1 MDLSSLR
8 PSSRFAR
15 LIVRVCCG
23 MSPLLLLSAGPVVA
37 DKVDFTRQVRPILSN
52 HCFHCHGPD
61 AHERKGELRLDTPE
75 GMKSLSAETEKGK
88 PGDPQEHELVR
99 RILSTD
105 PDEVMPPAGT
115 QKTLTAHEKDIL
127 KRWVAQGAE
136 YKLHWSL
143 VAPKRSELPVVKN
156 YPWLKNPVDQFILAR
171 LEKEGLAPAPEAD
184 KITLIRRVT
193 FDLTGLPP
201 TPAEVDA
208 FVEDESPDAYERLV
222 ERLLQSPHFG
232 ERMGLEWLDASRYA
246 DTHGYHIDSGRD
258 MTRWRE
264 WVIEAF
270 NNNKPF
276 DEFTIEQLAGDL
288 LPNSTVTQKIA
299 SGYLRNHMIN
309 YEGGAIP
316 EEYFNAYIVDR
327 VNTTGTVY
335 LGMSVACGQCHD
347 HKYDPISQKEYYQ
360 LYAFFHNVPENGIDG
375 RKGNATPV
383 LRFPSDLDKEKQAA
397 LQQQVNELDQ
407 KLQGAE
413 AVNNAAQKI
422 WEQQQLQPA
431 QPVNWTVVKATS
443 AKGLQ
448 GTQLELQSD
457 GCYLAKGE
465 NPRNDT
471 YEFHLPATLSKI
483 TGVRIEVFA
492 DEALN
497 AKGPGRSSNG
507 NLVLSEVRFGAGATA
522 ASAKP
527 ISFGAAQAD
536 FSQARHP
543 AENVFDDNPETGW
556 GIHPEVGKDH
566 TLVLELAQPLAVSAS
581 DPLVLRLE
589 FLTKNPQ
596 HQPGKVRISF
606 TDARRPRDGEKLP
619 ANILAVIQV
628 PAEKRTAQQATEL
641 QNYYREKIS
650 LSLSDLRNRLKQTR
664 QKLDELE
671 QGIPSAMVMEEM
683 PTPRDTFILT
693 RGQYDKKGEKVTAA
707 VPAIFPPIPKDAPKN
722 RLGLAK
728 WLVSPEQPLVAR
740 VTVNRYWQMFF
751 GTGLV
756 KTAEDFG
763 SQGEFPSHPELLDW
777 LAVEFRDPIVP
788 LPDEEPHAWDIKHV
802 VRLLV
807 TSATYRQS
815 SHVTTELLQ
824 RDPENRLLARGSRFR
839 LPAEFIRDQ
848 ALAVS
853 GLLNPRIGGPSVSP
867 YQPAGLWEELTARED
882 GKNFTAQT
890 YSQSHGADLYRRGMY
905 TFWKR
910 TAPPPTLVTF
920 DAPDRETCTVRRSRT
935 NTPLQALILMNDPTY
950 VEAAR
955 KFAERILHSPA
966 TETAKRI
973 EFAYRCAL
981 SRPPSEKERATLE
994 MLVAKQR
1001 QKFQAHPAEAE
1012 KLLAIGESPRDAKLA
1027 TDELAAWTTVASVLL
1042 NLDETITR
1050 N

>member
-15 LIVRVCCG
+15 LILRVCCG
-23 MSPLLLLSAGPVVA
+23 MAPLLLLSAGPVVT
-37 DKVDFTRQVRPILSN
+37 DKVDFTKQVRPILSN

-61 AHERKGELRLDTPE
+61 AHERKADLRLDTPE
-75 GMKSLSAETEKGK
+75 GMKALSEGGK
-88 PGDPQEHELVR
+88 PGKPEEHELVK

-105 PDEVMPPAGT
+105 PDEVMPPAST
-115 QKTLTAHEKDIL
+115 QKVLTSQEKEIL
-127 KRWVAQGAE
+127 KRWVAQGGE

-143 VAPKRSELPVVKN
+143 IAPKRSELPLVKDQL
-156 YPWLKNPVDQFILAR
+156 WLRNPVDQFVLAR
-171 LEKEGLAPAPEAD
+171 LEKEGLTHAPEAD

-201 TPAEVDA
+201 TPGEVAA
-208 FVEDESPDAYERLV
+208 FLADETPDAYEQLV
-222 ERLLQSPHFG
+222 ERLLKSPHFG
-232 ERMGLEWLDASRYA
+232 ERMALEWLDASRYA

-270 NNNKPF
+270 NTNKPF
-276 DEFTIEQLAGDL
+276 DEFTVEQMAGDL
-288 LPNSTVTQKIA
+288 LPNATVAQKIA

-327 VNTTGTVY
+327 VNTTGTVF

-383 LRFPSDLDKEKQAA
+383 LRFPSEMDRQTQTSLKTQVEDLDRQLAA
-397 LQQQVNELDQ
+397 
-407 KLQGAE
+407 
-413 AVNNAAQKI
+413 AVTATDAAQGT
-422 WEQQQLQPA
+422 WEQRQLQP
-431 QPVNWTVVKATS
+431 PEPINWKVIKATA

-448 GTQLELQSD
+448 GTQLELQPD

-465 NPRNDT
+465 NPRNET
-471 YEFHLPATLSKI
+471 YEFHLPASLTKI
-483 TGVRIEVFA
+483 TGVRIEVLA
-492 DEALN
+492 DDALT
-497 AKGPGRSSNG
+497 ARGPGRSSNG
-507 NLVLSEVRFGAGATA
+507 NLVLSEVRLGLGETATA
-522 ASAKP
+522 AKP
-527 ISFGAAQAD
+527 LLFGAAQAD
-536 FSQARHP
+536 FSQSRHP

-556 GIHPEVGKDH
+556 GIYPQVGKDH
-566 TLVLELAQPLAVSAS
+566 SLVLELAKPLTAS
-581 DPLVLRLE
+581 PTDSLVLRLE

-596 HQPGKVRISF
+596 HQPGRVRISL
-606 TDARRPRDGEKLP
+606 TDATHPRQPEKLP
-619 ANILAVIQV
+619 ENLLTLVRI
-628 PAEKRTAQQATEL
+628 PAPKRTPPQAAEI
-641 QNYYREKIS
+641 QAYYRDKVSVS
-650 LSLSDLRNRLKQTR
+650 LADLRNRLKQAR
-664 QKLDELE
+664 QKLEEFE
-671 QGIPSAMVMEEM
+671 QTIPSAMVMEEM
-683 PTPRDTFILT
+683 TNPRDTFILT
-693 RGQYDKKGEKVTAA
+693 RGQYDKKGEKVVAA
-707 VPAIFPPIPKDAPKN
+707 VPAVFPPLSKDAPRN
-722 RLGLAK
+722 RLGLAR
-728 WLVSPEQPLVAR
+728 WLVSPDHPLVTR

-751 GTGLV
+751 GNGLV

-777 LAVEFRDPIVP
+777 LAVEFREPITP
-788 LPDEEPHAWDIKHV
+788 LPDEEELHVWDLKHLI
-802 VRLLV
+802 RLIV
-807 TSATYRQS
+807 TSATYRRS
-815 SHVTTELLQ
+815 SHVTPGLLH

-935 NTPLQALILMNDPTY
+935 NTPLQALILMNDPTF

-955 KFAERILHSPA
+955 KFGERILHSEA
-966 TETAKRI
+966 GSDSQRI

-981 SRPPSEKERATLE
+981 SRPPTEKERTTLE
-994 MLVAKQR
+994 ALLTKQR
-1001 QKFQAHPAEAE
+1001 QKFQTHPEEAE
-1012 KLLAIGESPRDAKLA
+1012 KLLKIGESQRDSKLA
-1027 TDELAAWTTVASVLL
+1027 TNELAAWTTISSVLL